1 MRIIHLT
8 HKEQLAYCQLRSMAW
23 QNAIGEKELAQLLSH
38 PDPDPRRWG
47 ALSEDGTLAAG
58 LTCHD
63 FRAFLQGETV
73 YNGGIGGV
81 VTHPAYRRQGAIR
94 EIFTELLRETRSNGE
109 ILSTL
114 YPFSHAFYRKFG
126 YELCD
131 GRVRHTLPLAGL
143 GRIPFEGWARLLVR
157 GDGGAQYE
165 ELYARF
171 ARRYNLMLATP
182 PQSDAATRFSEPFK
196 GGDFAYNYLI
206 GEGSRPLAFVRF
218 SRNPHDTMDVQE
230 AFFDGYEGLN
240 ALLGYLARFTA
251 EFATIA
257 ITLPRGVPLSSL
269 VENPYALK
277 SAPEHSYMAR
287 VTNAAA
293 ALALLRPEEPF
304 TVEVCDQFLPENSG
318 VYRVS
323 AEGAQRE
330 AAAPDIRLSEH
341 ALAQLVTGFVPIG
354 QLAARRDVRAGSDP
368 ARLARALC
376 VREPYIMTHF

>member
-1 MRIIHLT
+1 MRGENLKAEQVVFAQWIEQDAVLHVELGAFRDVVPVSYTHL
-8 HKEQLAYCQLRSMAW
+8 
-23 QNAIGEKELAQLLSH
+23 
-38 PDPDPRRWG
+38 D
-47 ALSEDGTLAAG
+47 
-58 LTCHD
+58 
-63 FRAFLQGETV
+63 V
-73 YNGGIGGV
+73 YK
-81 VTHPAYRRQGAIR
+81 RQ
-94 EIFTELLRETRSNGE
+94 
-109 ILSTL
+109 
-114 YPFSHAFYRKFG
+114 
-126 YELCD
+126 
-131 GRVRHTLPLAGL
+131 
-143 GRIPFEGWARLLVR
+143 
-157 GDGGAQYE
+157 
-165 ELYARF
+165 LYARF

-304 TVEVCDQFLPENSG
+304 TVEVCDQFLPENS
-318 VYRVS
+318 
-323 AEGAQRE
+323 EMC
-330 AAAPDIRLSEH
+330 IRDRGISK
-341 ALAQLVTGFVPIG
+341 G
-354 QLAARRDVRAGSDP
+354 RA
-368 ARLARALC
+368 
-376 VREPYIMTHF
+376 V